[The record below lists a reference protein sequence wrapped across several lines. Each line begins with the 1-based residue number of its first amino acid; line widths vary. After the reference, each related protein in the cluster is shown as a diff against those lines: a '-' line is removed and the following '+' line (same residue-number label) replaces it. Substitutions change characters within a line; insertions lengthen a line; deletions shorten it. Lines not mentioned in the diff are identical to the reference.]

1 MFEDVPEDKL
11 QELVFDSPVPVIL
24 DVAASWCQPC
34 KYLKPILEEA
44 VMRGGGAMRLVTI
57 DADKRRQLVN
67 ALKVEGFP
75 TVFAVREGRIVDKF
89 TGVPQQARVEES
101 RRGICLVHACP
112 VGGGITICLTGP
124 PV

>member
-57 DADKRRQLVN
+57 DADKRRQL
-67 ALKVEGFP
+67 AGAGAEAAGAETGAAIHSTPLKP
-75 TVFAVREGRIVDKF
+75 WNH
-89 TGVPQQARVEES
+89 
-101 RRGICLVHACP
+101 C
-112 VGGGITICLTGP
+112 
-124 PV
+124 